1 MNFSVLKRVFFSLL
15 VIFSIKANAQTA
27 TSGGSVTGKLV
38 DAGTSKPLDF
48 ASVSITNKASKV
60 TKGIQTD
67 LNGNFKISGL
77 SDGVYVFRAT
87 FVGYLSYTKDSIRI
101 NSSNK
106 LVQLGAVK
114 IRPAKGVLKEVVV
127 TAQKSTIKLSTDKK
141 VFSVDQSLVS
151 QGGSATDLLTNV
163 PSVQVDVEGNVNL
176 RGSNNVR
183 VLINGKPSAISGGS
197 VSDIL
202 QSIPA
207 SAIENIEVITNPS
220 SKYDA
225 EGQSGIINIILKRNA
240 QLGFNGS
247 VSGTVGTQ
255 NTYNGSL
262 NLSYQTSKFNL
273 FGNYSYRKA
282 KRIGNGYTNRT
293 TYPGTDSARFQ
304 NQISDQTFE
313 FNSHNIRTGVD
324 INLGPK
330 TMLTLSDNINIRQ
343 RDRFQTGNTTI
354 SRQSL
359 LTQTTAQNN
368 FSRNSGNNVDLNA
381 DFSHKF
387 KKQGQELT
395 ANIGY
400 STEKED
406 GDEDLRTL
414 NTFYRAIT
422 IDRNFNQKTTTNAKE
437 HNWNFQADYTMP
449 LGKDSKLEA
458 GFRSTI
464 NENDNDFRVDT
475 LLSGTSNQYV
485 FDATRSNRF
494 IYKEQVHAIYAN
506 FQRQF
511 GKFGVQLG
519 GRLEDANIRPSLI
532 GNTERFN
539 QDYLRLY
546 PSVFLSDKLTENQT
560 LQLSYTRRV
569 SRPRDRQLSPFL
581 DRSDPFNYQQGNPN
595 LKPED
600 THSFEL
606 SYINYLKVL
615 TLTTSLYYRY
625 TDQNI
630 QQVRVPLSTT
640 LTLTQFQN
648 INTAANAGY
657 ELIAKL
663 SPSNNFDLTGNVNV
677 YYRNIKGDLS
687 VNVPS
692 TSGYAFNGNLTAN
705 IKPVKKLGIQL
716 RGDYQGRQVVAQGY
730 SKPVYGLDGGIRY
743 DLTKTFNL
751 SVNARDIFNSRKFGS
766 VINNTTT
773 NFPFTS
779 ESYRRFATRIVLF
792 TASYRF
798 GNSGNEQK
806 RQRQRDQQDGGGGG
820 NPDDLNP
827 GGGASTV
834 GPTQRLK

>member
-1 MNFSVLKRVFFSLL
+1 MNFSVLKRILFVLF
-15 VIFSIKANAQTA
+15 VIIAVKAGAQTA
-27 TSGGSVTGKLV
+27 ASGGSVAGKLV
-38 DAGTSKPLDF
+38 DGVTGKPLDF
-48 ASVSITNKASKV
+48 ASLSITNKGNK
-60 TKGIQTD
+60 TTRGIQTD
-67 LNGNFKISGL
+67 LNGNFKLDGL
-77 SDGVYVFRAT
+77 KDGSYTLRAT
-87 FVGYLSYTKDSIRI
+87 FIGYLTYIKDSIQI
-101 NSSNK
+101 NSLRK
-106 LVQLGAVK
+106 LVQLGT
-114 IRPAKGVLKEVVV
+114 IRMRAAKGVLKEVVV
-127 TAQKSTIKLSTDKK
+127 TGQKSTIKLATDKK

-151 QGGSATDLLTNV
+151 QGGSATDLLSNV

-262 NLSYQTSKFNL
+262 NLSYQTSKVNL

-282 KRIGNGYTNRT
+282 NRIGNGFTNRV
-293 TYPGTDSARFQ
+293 TYPGTDTARFQ
-304 NQISDQTFE
+304 NQVSDQTFK
-313 FNSHNIRTGVD
+313 FNSHNIRTGID
-324 INLGPK
+324 INLSPK
-330 TMLTLSDNINIRQ
+330 TVLTLSDNINIRQ
-343 RDRFQTGNTTI
+343 RDRFQTGNTIIT
-354 SRQSL
+354 RQNVL
-359 LTQTTAQNN
+359 NQTTVQNN
-368 FSRNSGNNVDLNA
+368 FSGNAGTNVDLNA
-381 DFSHKF
+381 DFSHKY
-387 KKQGQELT
+387 KKPGQELT
-395 ANIGY
+395 ANVGY
-400 STEKED
+400 STESED

-414 NTFYRAIT
+414 NTLYSNIIINRP
-422 IDRNFNQKTTTNAKE
+422 FNQLTNTVGKE
-437 HNWNFQADYTMP
+437 YNWNFQLDYTMP

-458 GFRSTI
+458 GFRSTL

-475 LLSGTSNQYV
+475 LASGTSAQYN

-519 GRLEDANIRPSLI
+519 GRLEDANIRPRLVGS
-532 GNTERFN
+532 TEQFN
-539 QDYLRLY
+539 QDYLRFY
-546 PSVFLSDKLTENQT
+546 PSVFLSNKLTESQT

-581 DRSDPFNYQQGNPN
+581 DRSDPFNYQQGNPL

-606 SYINYLKVL
+606 SYVNYLRIL
-615 TLTTSLYYRY
+615 TLTTSVYYRY
-625 TDQNI
+625 TDENI
-630 QQVRVPLSTT
+630 QQVRLPLSPT

-677 YYRNIKGDLS
+677 FYRNIKGDTS
-687 VNVPS
+687 VNVPQ

-705 IKPVKKLGIQL
+705 IKPFKKIGIQL
-716 RGDYQGRQVVAQGY
+716 RGDYQGRQVVAQGFN
-730 SKPVYGLDGGIRY
+730 KPIAGLDGGIRY
-743 DLTKTFNL
+743 DVTKTFNV
-751 SVNARDIFNSRKFGS
+751 SVNARDIFNSRRYRS

-779 ESYRRFATRIVLF
+779 ESSRRFATRIILF

-798 GNSGNEQK
+798 GSSGNEEK
-806 RQRQRDQQDGGGGG
+806 RKRDQQDNNGGGG

-827 GGGASTV
+827 GGGGGA
-834 GPTQRLK
+834 PRLR